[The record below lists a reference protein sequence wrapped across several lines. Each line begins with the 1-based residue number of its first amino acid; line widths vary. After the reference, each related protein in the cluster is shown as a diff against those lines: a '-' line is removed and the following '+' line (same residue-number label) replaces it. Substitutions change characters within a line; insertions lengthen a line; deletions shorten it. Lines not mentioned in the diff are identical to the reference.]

1 MSARLTSHAIA
12 EISIAG
18 YTFDSAPDLGS
29 TAERA
34 RLSASALRG
43 FFNITAKWGL
53 TEAQKRDL
61 LGGMSTSTF
70 HAWRTKPGTQ
80 RLSQDVLT
88 RISLVLGIYKALH
101 IHFGAAWADRWVT
114 LGNRGA
120 MFMGQAPIAYMT
132 HQGQPGMLDVRRMLD
147 AACGGR

>member
-1 MSARLTSHAIA
+1 MSAMLAPPVIA
-12 EISIAG
+12 ESSIAG
-18 YTFDSAPDLGS
+18 YTFDQAPNLDSA
-29 TAERA
+29 AERE

-70 HAWRTKPGTQ
+70 HAWHTKPAAQ

-88 RISLVLGIYKALH
+88 RISLVVGIYKALH
-101 IHFGAAWADRWVT
+101 IYFGEQWANRWIT
-114 LGNRGA
+114 LGDRGSL
-120 MFMGQAPIAYMT
+120 FMGQAPIAYMT
-132 HQGQPGMLDVRRMLD
+132 RQGQPGMMDVRRMLD
-147 AACGGR
+147 AARGGR